1 MVYAHGDRRQ
11 DVRQRR
17 IMWLAML
24 VLAVSSLATAAVVFA
39 GSGGEKT
46 SGGDKVM
53 TRAAEILDLDP
64 AVLVSAIE
72 AELTALVESGDL
84 SQEEADAKLEAT
96 LVGADKAKAT
106 KKNWAT
112 KEEGGTT
119 E

>member
-1 MVYAHGDRRQ
+1 MVYAHGDMRW

-46 SGGDKVM
+46 SSGDKVM

-64 AVLVSAIE
+64 AVLVSGIEQAKLELEEEWIAAIE
-72 AELTALVESGDL
+72 ADLTALVESGDL
-84 SQEEADAKLEAT
+84 S
-96 LVGADKAKAT
+96 
-106 KKNWAT
+106 
-112 KEEGGTT
+112 
-119 E
+119 